1 MKYCEVRH
9 CHVGNADNTFATY
22 LIATSPN
29 QRVVL
34 RFFKSSLPAQLL
46 ALLVLVL
53 ALRLPLLWMGLPVT
67 AAELRALLVGEG
79 LHGGAMPYRDL
90 YDGTAPLAAAIFAG
104 LDAALSRPVGLYRL
118 VALGLLLVQALRL
131 NLVLNRYEV
140 HPERGYIAALT
151 YLLVGS
157 VSTDL
162 DALSPLLVGHTFI
175 VFALSAL
182 LPTSREG
189 YDNRRLFRAGFL
201 IGLGALCY
209 LPLALFLVVGLFAVV
224 IFAPNSFRNSLL
236 LLCGF
241 SFPYAL
247 TATFFFYTGALPGLR
262 QFHLQ
267 PGLTDLI
274 ASELPAGLQL
284 RLLILPGVVLVLAL
298 LRSLGTSLGLV
309 FQVTFRQLM
318 IVWLAVA
325 IATAAVE
332 RGTAPGVLV
341 LLLPPLAYFSL
352 FLWQRYHRGWVLEV
366 LLLVILSA
374 VVVLRYRA
382 QVPHLEA
389 LLHMPA
395 ESRFGLQPDP
405 RYAALRGQNLLILGA
420 DDRAY
425 FNNRPALPYLDWAL
439 SQVDFG
445 HLMEYAAVVRIAQKI
460 SAAPPDYLLDQVGQV
475 PRLKQLL
482 PKVFGPYQLTGMPGL
497 YQRQPHP

>member
-1 MKYCEVRH
+1 M
-9 CHVGNADNTFATY
+9 
-22 LIATSPN
+22 
-29 QRVVL
+29 
-34 RFFKSSLPAQLL
+34 
-46 ALLVLVL
+46 ALLILVL
-53 ALRLPLLWMGLPVT
+53 ALRLPLLWLGLPLT
-67 AAELRALLVGEG
+67 AAELRALLVGER

-90 YDGTAPLAAAIFAG
+90 YDGTAPLAAAAFAA
-104 LDAALSRPVGLYRL
+104 LDAVLARPVWLYRVGAL
-118 VALGLLLVQALRL
+118 VLLLLQALRL
-131 NLVLNRYEV
+131 NVVLNRYDV
-140 HPERGYIAALT
+140 HPERGYTVALT

-162 DALSPLLVGHTFI
+162 DALSPLLLGHTFI

-209 LPLALFLVVGLFAVV
+209 LPLSLFVLVGLFAVL
-224 IFAPNSFRNSLL
+224 IFAANSFRSALL

-241 SFPYAL
+241 FFPYAL
-247 TATFFFYTGALPGLR
+247 VATFLAYNEALPEFG

-274 ASELPAGLQL
+274 ASGLPAGLQL
-284 RLLILPGVVLVLAL
+284 RLLIVPGVVLALAL
-298 LRSLGTSLGLV
+298 LRSLGTTLGLV
-309 FQVTFRQLM
+309 FQVKFRQLM
-318 IVWLAVA
+318 LVWLVVA
-325 IATAAVE
+325 IAAAAVE
-332 RGTAPGVLV
+332 RGAAPGVLV

-352 FLWQRYHRGWVLEV
+352 FLWQRYRQSWLLE
-366 LLLVILSA
+366 LLLLLIINA

-382 QVPHLEA
+382 QVPRLES

-395 ESRFGLQPDP
+395 ESSFGIEPDP
-405 RYAALRGQNLLILGA
+405 RYAALRGQTLLILGP

-425 FNNRPALPYLDWAL
+425 FNNHPATPYLDWTL

-445 HLMEYAAVVRIAQKI
+445 HLNEYAAVVRVAQKMGVT
-460 SAAPPDYLLDQVGQV
+460 PPAYLLDQGRHV

-482 PKVFGPYQLTGMPGL
+482 PNIFGAYEATATPGL
-497 YQRQPHP
+497 YRRRP

>member
-1 MKYCEVRH
+1 M
-9 CHVGNADNTFATY
+9 
-22 LIATSPN
+22 
-29 QRVVL
+29 L
-34 RFFKSSLPAQLL
+34 RFFKSSLPTQLL
-46 ALLVLVL
+46 ALVLLVL
-53 ALRLPLLWMGLPVT
+53 ALRLPLLLAGLPLT
-67 AAELRALLVGEG
+67 AAELRALLVGER

-90 YDGTAPLAAAIFAG
+90 YDGTAPLAAATFAA
-104 LDAALSRPVGLYRL
+104 LDAVLARPVWLYRMM
-118 VALGLLLVQALRL
+118 ALGLLFIQGLRL
-131 NLVLNRYEV
+131 NLVFNRYDV
-140 HPERGYIAALT
+140 HPERGYVAALT

-162 DALSPLLVGHTFI
+162 DALSPLLLGTTFI

-201 IGLGALCY
+201 IGVGALCY
-209 LPLALFLVVGLFAVV
+209 LPLSLFVIVGLFAVV
-224 IFAPNSFRNSLL
+224 IFAANSFRSSLL

-241 SFPYAL
+241 FFPYVL
-247 TATFFFYTGALPGLR
+247 VATFFFYIGALPGFV

-274 ASELPAGLQL
+274 ASGLPAGLQL
-284 RLLILPGVVLVLAL
+284 RLLIVPVLVLALAL

-309 FQVTFRQLM
+309 FQIKFRQMML
-318 IVWLAVA
+318 VWLAVA
-325 IATAAVE
+325 AVAAAVE
-332 RGTAPGVLV
+332 RGEAPGALV

-352 FLWQRYHRGWVLEV
+352 FLWQRYRQSWLLE
-366 LLLVILSA
+366 LLLLLIINA

-382 QVPHLEA
+382 QVPRLES

-395 ESRFGLQPDP
+395 ESRFGLEPDP
-405 RYAALRGQNLLILGA
+405 RYAAVHGQTMLILGP

-425 FNNRPALPYLDWAL
+425 FNNRPATPYLDWAL

-445 HLMEYAAVVRIAQKI
+445 HLNEYAAVVRVAQRMGPT
-460 SAAPPDYLLDQVGQV
+460 PPTYLLDQSRIV

-482 PKVFGPYQLTGMPGL
+482 PGIFSAYEPTDTPGL
-497 YQRQPHP
+497 YRRK

>member
-1 MKYCEVRH
+1 M
-9 CHVGNADNTFATY
+9 
-22 LIATSPN
+22 
-29 QRVVL
+29 L
-34 RFFKSSLPAQLL
+34 RFFKSSLPAQLV
-46 ALLVLVL
+46 ALLLLLL
-53 ALRLPLLWMGLPVT
+53 ALRLPLLWLGLPVT
-67 AAELRALLVGEG
+67 AAELRALLVGER

-90 YDGTAPLAAAIFAG
+90 YDGTAPLAAAFFAG
-104 LDAALSRPVGLYRL
+104 LDAVLSRPVWLYRV
-118 VALGLLLVQALRL
+118 VALLLLLIQALRL
-131 NLVLNRYEV
+131 NLVLNRYDV
-140 HPERGYIAALT
+140 HPERGFVAALT

-162 DALSPLLVGHTFI
+162 DALSPLLLGQTFI
-175 VFALSAL
+175 IFSLSAL

-224 IFAPNSFRNSLL
+224 IFAPNSFRSSLL

-241 SFPYAL
+241 FFPYAL
-247 TATFFFYTGALPGLR
+247 VITLFLYTGALPGFA

-274 ASELPAGLQL
+274 ASGLPAGLQL
-284 RLLILPGVVLVLAL
+284 RLLIVPGVVLTLAL

-309 FQVTFRQLM
+309 FQVKFRQLM
-318 IVWLAVA
+318 LVWLVVA

-332 RGTAPGVLV
+332 RGAAPGVLV

-352 FLWQRYHRGWVLEV
+352 FLWQRNSQAWLLE
-366 LLLVILSA
+366 LLLLLLLNA
-374 VVVLRYRA
+374 AVVLRYRA
-382 QVPHLEA
+382 QVPRLEA

-405 RYAALRGQNLLILGA
+405 RYATLQGQTLLILGP

-425 FNNRPALPYLDWAL
+425 FNNHPATPYLDWAL
-439 SQVDFG
+439 SQADFG
-445 HLMEYAAVVRIAQKI
+445 HLNEYAAVVRVAQKMGPV
-460 SAAPPDYLLDQVGQV
+460 PPDYLLDQVNEV
-475 PRLKQLL
+475 ARLKLLL
-482 PKVFGPYQLTGMPGL
+482 PGIFGSYEATGTPGL
-497 YQRQPHP
+497 YRRK

>member
-1 MKYCEVRH
+1 M
-9 CHVGNADNTFATY
+9 
-22 LIATSPN
+22 
-29 QRVVL
+29 L

-53 ALRLPLLWMGLPVT
+53 ALRLPLLWLGLPLT
-67 AAELRALLVGEG
+67 AAELRALLVGER
-79 LHGGAMPYRDL
+79 LHGGALPYRDL
-90 YDGTAPLAAAIFAG
+90 YDGTAPLAAATFAL
-104 LDAALSRPVGLYRL
+104 LDAVLARPVTLYRL
-118 VALGLLLVQALRL
+118 LALLLLLVQALRL
-131 NLVLNRYEV
+131 NLVFNRYEV
-140 HPERGYIAALT
+140 HPERGYVAALT

-162 DALSPLLVGHTFI
+162 DALSPLLLGHTFV

-201 IGLGALCY
+201 IGVGALCY

-224 IFAPNSFRNSLL
+224 IFAANSFRSSLL

-241 SFPYAL
+241 FFPYAL
-247 TATFFFYTGALPGLR
+247 VATFFFYTGALPGFA
-262 QFHLQ
+262 QFHLR

-274 ASELPAGLQL
+274 ASGLPAGLQL
-284 RLLILPGVVLVLAL
+284 RLLIVPGIVLIMGL

-309 FQVTFRQLM
+309 FQIKFRQMMLG
-318 IVWLAVA
+318 WLVVAV
-325 IATAAVE
+325 ATAAVA
-332 RGTAPGVLV
+332 RGTAPGALV

-352 FLWQRYHRGWVLEV
+352 FLWQRHQHAWLLELL
-366 LLLVILSA
+366 LLLVLNA
-374 VVVLRYRA
+374 AVVLRYRA
-382 QVPHLEA
+382 QVPRLEA

-405 RYAALRGQNLLILGA
+405 RYAALRGQTLLVLGP

-425 FNNRPALPYLDWAL
+425 FNNRPATPYLDWTL

-445 HLMEYAAVVRIAQKI
+445 HLTEYAAVVRVAQKVG
-460 SAAPPDYLLDQVGQV
+460 AAPPEYLLDQTAQV

-482 PKVFGPYQLTGMPGL
+482 PGIFGPYAPTSTPGL
-497 YQRQPHP
+497 YRRGRQP

>member
-1 MKYCEVRH
+1 MS
-9 CHVGNADNTFATY
+9 T
-22 LIATSPN
+22 
-29 QRVVL
+29 
-34 RFFKSSLPAQLL
+34 QLL
-46 ALLVLVL
+46 ALVLLVL
-53 ALRLPLLWMGLPVT
+53 ALRLPLLWLGLPLT
-67 AAELRALLVGEG
+67 AAELRALLVGER

-90 YDGTAPLAAAIFAG
+90 YDGTAPLAAATFAA
-104 LDAALSRPVGLYRL
+104 LDAVLARPVWLYRM
-118 VALGLLLVQALRL
+118 VALGLLFIQGLRL
-131 NLVLNRYEV
+131 NLVFNRYDV
-140 HPERGYIAALT
+140 HPERGYVAALT

-162 DALSPLLVGHTFI
+162 DALSPLLLGNTFI

-209 LPLALFLVVGLFAVV
+209 LPLSLFVIVGLFAVV
-224 IFAPNSFRNSLL
+224 IFAANSFRSSLL

-241 SFPYAL
+241 FFPYAL
-247 TATFFFYTGALPGLR
+247 VGTFFFYTDALPGFV

-274 ASELPAGLQL
+274 ASGLPAGLQL
-284 RLLILPGVVLVLAL
+284 RLLIVPMLVLALAL

-309 FQVTFRQLM
+309 FQVKFRQMML
-318 IVWLAVA
+318 VWLAVA
-325 IATAAVE
+325 AVAAAVE
-332 RGTAPGVLV
+332 RGAAPGVLV
-341 LLLPPLAYFSL
+341 LLLPPVAYFSL
-352 FLWQRYHRGWVLEV
+352 FLWQRNRQSWLLE
-366 LLLVILSA
+366 LLLLLIINA

-382 QVPHLEA
+382 QVPRLES

-395 ESRFGLQPDP
+395 ESRFGLEPDP
-405 RYAALRGQNLLILGA
+405 RYDALRGQTLLILGP

-425 FNNRPALPYLDWAL
+425 FNNHPVTPYLDWAL

-445 HLMEYAAVVRIAQKI
+445 HLNEYAAVVRVAQKMGPT
-460 SAAPPDYLLDQVGQV
+460 PPAYLLDQSRSV

-482 PKVFGPYQLTGMPGL
+482 PSIFSAYEPTDTPGL
-497 YQRQPHP
+497 YKRK

>member
-1 MKYCEVRH
+1 M
-9 CHVGNADNTFATY
+9 
-22 LIATSPN
+22 
-29 QRVVL
+29 L
-34 RFFKSSLPAQLL
+34 RFFKSSLPTQLL
-46 ALLVLVL
+46 ALVLLVL
-53 ALRLPLLWMGLPVT
+53 ALRLPLLWAGLPLT
-67 AAELRALLVGEG
+67 AAELRALLVGER

-90 YDGTAPLAAAIFAG
+90 YDGTAPLAAATFAA
-104 LDAALSRPVGLYRL
+104 LDAVLARPVWLYRMM
-118 VALGLLLVQALRL
+118 ALGLLFMQGLRL
-131 NLVLNRYEV
+131 NLVFNRYDV
-140 HPERGYIAALT
+140 HPERGYVAALT

-162 DALSPLLVGHTFI
+162 DALSPLLLGNTFI

-209 LPLALFLVVGLFAVV
+209 LPLSLFVIVGLFAVV
-224 IFAPNSFRNSLL
+224 IFAANSFRSSLL

-241 SFPYAL
+241 FFPYAL
-247 TATFFFYTGALPGLR
+247 VATFFFYTGALPGFT

-274 ASELPAGLQL
+274 ASGLPAGLQL
-284 RLLILPGVVLVLAL
+284 RLLIVPMLVLGLAL

-309 FQVTFRQLM
+309 FQIKFRQMML
-318 IVWLAVA
+318 VWLVVA
-325 IATAAVE
+325 GVAAAVE
-332 RGTAPGVLV
+332 RGAAPGALV

-352 FLWQRYHRGWVLEV
+352 FLWQRYRQSWLLE
-366 LLLVILSA
+366 LLLLLLINSVL
-374 VVVLRYRA
+374 VLRYRA
-382 QVPHLEA
+382 QVPRLES

-395 ESRFGLQPDP
+395 ESRFGLEPDP
-405 RYAALRGQNLLILGA
+405 RYAALRGQTLLILGP

-425 FNNRPALPYLDWAL
+425 FNNHPATPYLDWAL

-445 HLMEYAAVVRIAQKI
+445 HLNEYAAVVRVAQKM
-460 SAAPPDYLLDQVGQV
+460 APNPPTYLLDQSRIV

-482 PKVFGPYQLTGMPGL
+482 PGIFSAYEPTETPGL
-497 YQRQPHP
+497 YRRK

>member
-1 MKYCEVRH
+1 M
-9 CHVGNADNTFATY
+9 
-22 LIATSPN
+22 
-29 QRVVL
+29 L
-34 RFFKSSLPAQLL
+34 RFFKSSLPTQLL
-46 ALLVLVL
+46 ALVLLVL
-53 ALRLPLLWMGLPVT
+53 ALRLPLLWAGLPLT
-67 AAELRALLVGEG
+67 AAELRALLVGER

-90 YDGTAPLAAAIFAG
+90 YDGTAPLAAATFAA
-104 LDAALSRPVGLYRL
+104 LDAVLARPVWLYRMM
-118 VALGLLLVQALRL
+118 ALGLLFIQGLRL
-131 NLVLNRYEV
+131 NLVFNRYDV
-140 HPERGYIAALT
+140 HPERGYVAALT

-162 DALSPLLVGHTFI
+162 DALSPLLLGNTFI

-209 LPLALFLVVGLFAVV
+209 LPLSLFVIVGLFAVV
-224 IFAPNSFRNSLL
+224 IFAANSFRSSLL

-241 SFPYAL
+241 FFPYAL
-247 TATFFFYTGALPGLR
+247 VATFFFYTGALPGFT

-274 ASELPAGLQL
+274 ASGLPAGLQL
-284 RLLILPGVVLVLAL
+284 RLLIVPMLVLGLAL

-309 FQVTFRQLM
+309 FQIKFRQMML
-318 IVWLAVA
+318 VWLVVA
-325 IATAAVE
+325 GVAAAVE
-332 RGTAPGVLV
+332 RGAAPGALV

-352 FLWQRYHRGWVLEV
+352 FLWQRYRQSWLLE
-366 LLLVILSA
+366 LLLLLLINSVL
-374 VVVLRYRA
+374 VLRYRA
-382 QVPHLEA
+382 QVPRLES

-395 ESRFGLQPDP
+395 ESRFGLEPDP
-405 RYAALRGQNLLILGA
+405 RYAALRGQTLLILGP

-425 FNNRPALPYLDWAL
+425 FNNHPATPYLDWAL

-445 HLMEYAAVVRIAQKI
+445 HLNEYAAVVRVAQKMGP
-460 SAAPPDYLLDQVGQV
+460 APPTYLLDQSRIV

-482 PKVFGPYQLTGMPGL
+482 PGIFSAYEPTETPDL
-497 YQRQPHP
+497 YRRK